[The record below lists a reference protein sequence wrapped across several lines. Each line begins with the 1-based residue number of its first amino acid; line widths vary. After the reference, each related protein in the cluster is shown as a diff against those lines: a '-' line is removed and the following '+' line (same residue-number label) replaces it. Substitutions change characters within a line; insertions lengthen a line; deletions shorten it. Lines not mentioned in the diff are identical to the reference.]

1 MPKAWRGGPAGVGEQ
16 GRCGTGGPGTWESSL
31 SPCREEPEGRRRTK
45 VQARAERIRGSAGAN
60 DRMEARYRQ
69 AKETK
74 RGEKGSEQS

>member
-1 MPKAWRGGPAGVGEQ
+1 MRSGWPRNLGELVVSK
-16 GRCGTGGPGTWESSL
+16 PG
-31 SPCREEPEGRRRTK
+31 EPEGRRRTK
-45 VQARAERIRGSAGAN
+45 VQARAADIRGSAGAK

>member
-1 MPKAWRGGPAGVGEQ
+1 MRSGWPRNLGELVVSMPG
-16 GRCGTGGPGTWESSL
+16 
-31 SPCREEPEGRRRTK
+31 EPEGRRSTK
-45 VQARAERIRGSAGAN
+45 VQARAENIRGSTGAN

>member
-1 MPKAWRGGPAGVGEQ
+1 MPSMSR
-16 GRCGTGGPGTWESSL
+16 RHSL
-31 SPCREEPEGRRRTK
+31 ASRRKSHTK
-45 VQARAERIRGSAGAN
+45 VQACAEDIRGSAGAK